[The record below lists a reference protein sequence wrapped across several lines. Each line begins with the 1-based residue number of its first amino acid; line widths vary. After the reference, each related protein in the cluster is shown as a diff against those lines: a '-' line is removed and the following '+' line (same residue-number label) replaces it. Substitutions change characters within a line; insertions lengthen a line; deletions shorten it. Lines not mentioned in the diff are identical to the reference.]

1 MNFAGGRINEAEIK
15 KFLPAR
21 YSDLPVI
28 VLEEVDSTNSYA
40 GRLPAKAAVHGTLI
54 AAVRQTAGRGRQGK
68 TFFSPDTGLYMSL
81 ILKEDR
87 GRLVPELITPAAAV
101 AVCRA
106 LEGLYG
112 LEPKIKWVNDIFCKN
127 KKICG
132 ILTELIPQE
141 TGASYIV
148 GIGINF
154 CEPAGGFPSEL
165 EKLAGHLSLEGRS
178 KSELAARIAQELLQ
192 LYSVGDTE
200 HVKEEYD
207 RRMFLIGKCVSFIK
221 NDSELSGTV
230 LKTDNRCGLVVCLD
244 SGGTVVLTSGEVSL
258 GSGEYAG
265 GCYEG

>member
-1 MNFAGGRINEAEIK
+1 MDFTAGKINEAEIK
-15 KFLPAR
+15 KFLPAK

-40 GRLPAKAAVHGTLI
+40 VRLPADAAAHGTLI
-54 AAVRQTAGRGRQGK
+54 AAVRQTAGRGRQGRS
-68 TFFSPDTGLYMSL
+68 FFSPDTGLYMSL

-101 AVCRA
+101 AVCTA
-106 LEGLYG
+106 LEALYG
-112 LEPKIKWVNDIFCKN
+112 FEPKIKWVNDIFIQN

-132 ILTELIPQE
+132 ILTELIPHE

-154 CEPAGGFPSEL
+154 SKPEGGFPPEL

-178 KSELAARIAQELLQ
+178 KGELAAGIARELLE
-192 LYSVGDTE
+192 LYSDGDAE
-200 HVKEEYD
+200 YVKEEYD
-207 RRMFLIGKCVSFIK
+207 RRMFLTGRRVSFFK
-221 NDSELSGTV
+221 NGSELSGTV
-230 LKTDNRCGLVVCLD
+230 LKTDSRCGLVVELD
-244 SGGTVVLTSGEVSL
+244 GGGALVLTSGEVSL
-258 GSGEYAG
+258 GSGEHTG